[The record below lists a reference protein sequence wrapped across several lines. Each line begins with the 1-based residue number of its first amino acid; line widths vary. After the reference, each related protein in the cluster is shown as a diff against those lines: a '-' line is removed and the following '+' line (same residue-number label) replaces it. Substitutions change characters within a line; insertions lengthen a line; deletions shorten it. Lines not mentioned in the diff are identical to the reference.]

1 MTSTYTTNKSIEKPA
16 YNDYASNAT
25 GWSSPI
31 NTDWDIIDA
40 ALGGVTIKNPTG
52 VAAGTYALSL
62 SEYQKLTIVFGTSV
76 TGVAALSG
84 NLVYTVPAGV
94 GGQWFMYN
102 NTSGSYTVT
111 IAQASGGGLTVLLPQ
126 GARTLVYSDGTNFWT
141 LSPTNVAPP
150 GASGQV
156 VYNLSGALAGS
167 ANMTFDGTTLT
178 ASALASTGN
187 ITSGG
192 TINGNTVSGGT
203 VSASSTM
210 TTPSLTVSGAIAAD
224 TVTATGAVTA
234 YSDRSLKKDISTIR
248 DALDKV
254 KAMRGVNF
262 TMINS
267 GEVNIGVI
275 AQEVQEVIP
284 EVIRNNNGMLS
295 VAYGNLTAVLIEAV
309 KELSAR
315 LDAIEGRLP

>member
-1 MTSTYTTNKSIEKPA
+1 MATFTTNKSIEKPV
-16 YNDYASNAT
+16 YNEYASFAT
-25 GWSSPI
+25 GWSAPI
-31 NTDWDIIDA
+31 NADWDIIDA
-40 ALGGVTIKNPTG
+40 AFGGVTIKNPTG

-62 SEYQKLTIVFGTSV
+62 SEYQKLTIVFGTSL
-76 TGVAALSG
+76 TGVATLSG

-111 IAQASGGGLTVLLPQ
+111 IAQASGGGSTVVLPQ

-156 VYNLSGALAGS
+156 IYNSSGSLTSS
-167 ANMTFDGTTLT
+167 ANLTFNGTTLT
-178 ASALASTGN
+178 AAVLASTGN

-192 TINGNTVSGGT
+192 TISGNTVTGGT
-203 VSASSTM
+203 ITATS
-210 TTPSLTVSGAIAAD
+210 SLTSPTITTTGDI
-224 TVTATGAVTA
+224 TAGGAVTA
-234 YSDRSLKKDISTIR
+234 FSDRTLKKDISTIR
-248 DALDKV
+248 DALEKV
-254 KAMRGVNF
+254 KALRGVNF

-267 GEVNIGVI
+267 GEVTIGVI

-284 EVIRNNNGMLS
+284 EVIRNNNGTLS
-295 VAYGNLTAVLIEAV
+295 VAYGNLVAVLIEAV